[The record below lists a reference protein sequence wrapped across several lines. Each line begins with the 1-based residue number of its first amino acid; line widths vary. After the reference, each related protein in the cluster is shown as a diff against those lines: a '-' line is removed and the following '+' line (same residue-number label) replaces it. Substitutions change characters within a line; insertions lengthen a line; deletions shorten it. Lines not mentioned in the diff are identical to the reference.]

1 MPNDAKL
8 GLVVG
13 VGLVIAVAVVF
24 FRKDLPGQKA
34 AIDSKPAAVAA
45 DTSSP
50 PNEVAPS
57 QSRVTPAQT
66 TGLRR
71 ETTKGRAHLIVEGET
86 LFTIAQRHY
95 GDGARFIDIYKANS
109 EVLKNPDKL
118 PVGATLQ
125 IPD

>member
-1 MPNDAKL
+1 MPNDAKF

-34 AIDSKPAAVAA
+34 AIDAKPAATAA
-45 DTSSP
+45 AESP

-57 QSRVTPAQT
+57 QARVTPAQT
-66 TGLRR
+66 AGLRR
-71 ETTKGRAHLIVEGET
+71 ETTSGRAHVIAEGET
-86 LFTIAQRHY
+86 LFTIAQRY
-95 GDGARFIDIYKANS
+95 YNDGARFIDIYKSNS
-109 EVLKNPDKL
+109 DVIKNPDKL
-118 PVGATLQ
+118 PVGATLV